1 MEEWNETQNGSS
13 KNSLYRSGT
22 WKPLCWKM
30 PIPFSSSNTQLY
42 SQILYLLLDCGA
54 GRKVAIC
61 SSHIVSASLSSSHSS
76 PHPVWNISCGRQ
88 SSPISPTWVLPMGF
102 ISSLTAPSWVFF
114 PRPQICQ
121 ACQQT
126 YSSTKFYIHEAIAP
140 TRSMLWHEFSY
151 FWAFPCSSMGSC
163 KCSRWTSALWAGGAQ
178 LPHHGLHQRLQRYLC
193 SSAWSTFSS
202 FSLLILGFSG
212 LFLSHILTHFSVA
225 IAPVRQRF
233 SLSQVCFPSSTAAV
247 PNELSSDQLQVHQG
261 ARWHWLLQTPEKFL
275 AASVALFF
283 QKLVMQTQWWWC

>member
-163 KCSRWTSALWAGGAQ
+163 KCSRWGTAASSWSSPEAAKVSLLQCLEHIFLLLSTDLGVFRALSLTYSHSLLSCNCPSEATLLPFSSLFSQQHCCCPKWAQ
-178 LPHHGLHQRLQRYLC
+178 LWPTAGP
-193 SSAWSTFSS
+193 
-202 FSLLILGFSG
+202 SG
-212 LFLSHILTHFSVA
+212 S
-225 IAPVRQRF
+225 
-233 SLSQVCFPSSTAAV
+233 
-247 PNELSSDQLQVHQG
+247 
-261 ARWHWLLQTPEKFL
+261 
-275 AASVALFF
+275 
-283 QKLVMQTQWWWC
+283 